1 VEQEPRSIKGRLVG
15 MLKDGAYTKYTFEDL
30 YFTDNK
36 YRFMTMTKC
45 PNWHGQDITP
55 LQEGYVTYKYVE
67 AGKDT
72 YYDTRDQTYKQYN
85 YTAIYFIDF
94 VPITHVLNNGYVT
107 EINTLKVF

>member
-1 VEQEPRSIKGRLVG
+1 

-30 YFTDNK
+30 YCKDEK
-36 YRFMTMTKC
+36 YRFITMTRC
-45 PNWHGQDITP
+45 PNWHGQDVIP
-55 LQEGYVTYKYVE
+55 MQEGFVTYKYVE

-72 YYDTRDQTYKQYN
+72 YYCNNRQTYIQYN

-107 EINTLKVF
+107 ELNTLKVF